1 MIIKSCN
8 SCESVCV
15 CVPMAESTLIA
26 GIERY
31 QRGILQNQREV
42 ETYMSLIQCLVSP
55 FITAK

>member
-1 MIIKSCN
+1 MISP
-8 SCESVCV
+8 CESVCV

-31 QRGILQNQREV
+31 QRGILQNHREV